1 MTYVMLVVCYHKT
14 AINYYRRSMSDS
26 VLLGEG
32 SVAISYLEIRG
43 CDGGTSKPYE
53 GELLPLRLGRWERH
67 YRAQSLQVTTADKRA
82 YT

>member
-32 SVAISYLEIRG
+32 SVSISYLEIR
-43 CDGGTSKPYE
+43 
-53 GELLPLRLGRWERH
+53 
-67 YRAQSLQVTTADKRA
+67 
-82 YT
+82 